1 MLCQSERPGDGHP
14 VRSATRPATEGTTVT
29 RSGTTSSA
37 GRAGDSD
44 ALENLAR
51 VGLIAY
57 GIVHLLIA
65 WLALQLAWSGGGQSA
80 DQSGALSTLAEQ
92 PFGKPLLWVLA
103 LGLLALAAWQLGEVL
118 RHRAG
123 LQSTGDA
130 RKKAVTTIVK
140 AVGKTI
146 VFLALA
152 FLAFRY
158 ATGGGSSGSGQ
169 QQTVSGVFA
178 WPGGRFLVGAA
189 ALVIIGI
196 GAYLVHKGLT
206 KRFLKEIDTAEATAT
221 QQRTIERLGQVG
233 YPAKGVAIALVG
245 VLLGWAAIT
254 FDPAKATGLDG
265 ALRTVLDAPFGKWL
279 LTLVAVGIAAY
290 GVFCLFRARFPQR
303 T

>member
-1 MLCQSERPGDGHP
+1 MTS
-14 VRSATRPATEGTTVT
+14 
-29 RSGTTSSA
+29 SGTASTA
-37 GRAGDSD
+37 DRAGNSD
-44 ALENLAR
+44 GLENLAR

-57 GIVHLLIA
+57 GVVHLLIA
-65 WLALQLAWSGGGQSA
+65 WLALQLAWGGGGASA
-80 DQSGALSTLAEQ
+80 DQSGALATLAQQ

-103 LGLLALAAWQLGEVL
+103 LGLVALALWQLGEVL

-123 LQSTGDA
+123 LRSTGEA
-130 RKKAVTTIVK
+130 KKKATVK
-140 AVGKTI
+140 VVKSVAKAI
-146 VFLALA
+146 MFLALA

-158 ATGGGSSGSGQ
+158 ASGGGQSGSGQ

-178 WPGGRFLVGAA
+178 WPGGSFLLGIA
-189 ALVIIGI
+189 ALVIIGV
-196 GAYLVHKGLT
+196 GAYLVHKGVT
-206 KRFLKEIDTAEATAT
+206 KRFLKEIDTAQATAS

-279 LTLVAVGIAAY
+279 LSLVALGIAAY
-290 GVFCLFRARFPQR
+290 GVFCFFRARFPQR